1 MYREGSGDTTAS
13 ELEELQDDRKS
24 VQNDR
29 PVTKPIPAPRKN
41 VGKQN
46 VTATNMKQDAVTA
59 PVRVKKASNLSLEN
73 PHFNGSLK
81 PSTDMRENTVTA
93 PARTKKASN
102 LTLKKPSNG
111 LAEFTPKLDP
121 IVEVHSSEVVVEI
134 EGEEGD
140 NEPSVFYDAR
150 GEHVKIGISQ

>member
-41 VGKQN
+41 IGKQD
-46 VTATNMKQDAVTA
+46 VTATKMKQDA
-59 PVRVKKASNLSLEN
+59 PVRVKKASNLTLEN
-73 PHFNGSLK
+73 ANYNGSLK
-81 PSTDMRENTVTA
+81 PSFVATTNMKE
-93 PARTKKASN
+93 KKASN

-111 LAEFTPKLDP
+111 LAEFNPTLDP
-121 IVEVHSSEVVVEI
+121 IVEVHHSELVVEI
-134 EGEEGD
+134 PEGEEGD
-140 NEPSVFYDAR
+140 TEPSVFYDAR